1 MKFKKLLA
9 VMLVLAM
16 TVSMFSA
23 CGKKAEPT
31 KDNNAAATEAPADNA
46 AATEAPADGG
56 STLASDDRSLYMG
69 TPDAKAITVNLS
81 QEPGDLCSIT
91 TTDTLSGSILRHVV
105 ENLVGLDANDKV
117 VPGCATD
124 WTVSADGLTY
134 TFNIRQGMKWSNG
147 EPVTAKDFVFAWTA
161 LLDPTYASEYA
172 YFGFIFKNGQ
182 KFNNGE
188 VTADQLGFKALD
200 DYKLEVTL
208 ENPTAYFLDTLAFYV
223 LSPVNEKAYKEFG
236 TAYATDAD
244 KIVTN
249 GPFKMDSWEHE
260 NKIVMSKN
268 PDFYDAAN
276 INVDQITWLMIND
289 SNAALNSFK
298 AGECD
303 IVGVNGDQLKMLQGE
318 GYPVYSYDD
327 GSCFYLEYNLTDK
340 NLANVNLRTALT
352 YAVDKQAFVDSIVK
366 NSSKPGTG
374 FTAPAIKGTNGKF
387 HDEVGDTVPALDVA
401 KAKEYYQKALTEL
414 GTDKVELTM
423 ICDDGDIATKNAA
436 FIQEQLKTNLG
447 LEIKVEA
454 MPFKSRLDRM
464 TNKDF
469 SIVFAGWGPDYND
482 PQTFLDMFETG
493 NGNNHT
499 SYTNADYDALLA
511 KVRTT
516 LDPVERMGYLA
527 DMEKKLMTD
536 LPIGPVY
543 WRCRDYVVSGK
554 IASGVTRTAFQ
565 DMNYRYVKLAQ

>member
-16 TVSMFSA
+16 SVSMLTA
-23 CGKKAEPT
+23 CGKKVEPA
-31 KDNNAAATEAPADNA
+31 KDNNAAATETPADNAEAPADN
-46 AATEAPADGG
+46 G
-56 STLASDDRSLYMG
+56 SASASDDRSLYMG
-69 TPDAKAITVNLS
+69 TPDANAITVNLGS
-81 QEPGDLCSIT
+81 EPADLCSIT
-91 TTDTLSGSILRHVV
+91 TTDTLSGSILRHVI
-105 ENLVGLDANDKV
+105 ENLVELDENDKV
-117 VPGCATD
+117 IPGCATD
-124 WTVSADGLTY
+124 WTVSDDGLTY

-147 EPVTAKDFVFAWTA
+147 EPVTAKDFVFAWTS
-161 LLDPTYASEYA
+161 LLDPSFASEYA
-172 YFGFIFKNGQ
+172 YFGYIFKNGQ

-188 VTADQLGFKALD
+188 VTADQLGFKAVD
-200 DYKLEVTL
+200 DYTLEVTL

-223 LSPVNEKAYKEFG
+223 LAPVNEKAYKEFG

-249 GPFKMDSWEHE
+249 GPFKLDSWEHE
-260 NKIVMSKN
+260 SKIVMSKN
-268 PDFYDAAN
+268 PDFYDAAKV
-276 INVDQITWLMIND
+276 NVDQITWLMIND
-289 SNAALNSFK
+289 TNAALNSFK

-303 IVGVNGDQLKMLQGE
+303 IVGINGDQLKMMQGE
-318 GYPVYSYDD
+318 GFPTFNYDD
-327 GSCFYLEYNLTDK
+327 GSCFYLEYNMTDK
-340 NLANVNLRTALT
+340 YLANVNLRTAIT
-352 YAVDKQAFVDSIVK
+352 YAVDKQAFIDSIVK
-366 NSSKPGTG
+366 NNSKPATG
-374 FTAPAIKGTNGKF
+374 FTATAINGVNGKF
-387 HDEVGDTVPALDVA
+387 HDEVGDTVPVVDVE
-401 KAKEYYQKALTEL
+401 KAKEYYQKALSEL
-414 GTDKVELTM
+414 GTDKIQLTM
-423 ICDDGDIATKNAA
+423 ICDDSDTAIKNAA
-436 FIQEQLKTNLG
+436 FVQEQLKTNLG
-447 LEIKVEA
+447 LEITVES

-499 SYTNADYDALLA
+499 SYSDADYDALLN

-516 LDPVERMGYLA
+516 LDASERMGYLA

-554 IASGVTRTAFQ
+554 IASGVVRTAFQ